1 MREVVDVR
9 CDLADL
15 ALARNAIVDRAISW
29 GVPVDPNVLALLVG
43 EVVANAMEH
52 GRPPIVAI
60 VDWDEHRLRV
70 EVSDAS
76 AESPVRRTPSAGD
89 ADGRG
94 IWLVD
99 RDATAWGVEGRDHGK
114 SVWFELRGAGTGAR
128 YPAGGLT
135 ARA

>member
-1 MREVVDVR
+1 MREVVGVR

-15 ALARNAIVDRAISW
+15 APARNAIVDRAVAW
-29 GVPVDPNVLALLVG
+29 GVPVDPSVLALLVG

-52 GRPPIVAI
+52 GEPPIVA
-60 VDWDEHRLRV
+60 VVEWDEHRLRV

-76 AESPVRRTPSAGD
+76 ADSPVRRTPSEGD

-114 SVWFELRGAGTGAR
+114 SVWFELRGVAGGAPC
-128 YPAGGLT
+128 PAG
-135 ARA
+135 A

>member
-15 ALARNAIVDRAISW
+15 GPVRNAIVDHAVAW
-29 GVPVDPNVLALLVG
+29 GVPVDPPLLALLVG

-52 GRPPIVAI
+52 GEPPIMVV

-76 AESPVRRTPSAGD
+76 AETPVRRTPSDDD

-114 SVWFELRGAGTGAR
+114 AVWFELRGAPSAA
-128 YPAGGLT
+128 PCA
-135 ARA
+135 AHA